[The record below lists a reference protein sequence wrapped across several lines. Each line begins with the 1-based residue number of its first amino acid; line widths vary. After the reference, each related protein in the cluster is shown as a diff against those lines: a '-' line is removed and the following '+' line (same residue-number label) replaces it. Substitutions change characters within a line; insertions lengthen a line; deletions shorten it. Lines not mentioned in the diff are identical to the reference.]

1 MKKTVIIA
9 IVLIYL
15 ASILVVGFFGAQLEI
30 NNPVI
35 YPDAMTLTGV
45 AVDGDPD
52 GVATYGEN
60 PDGTQYFTFVFTPA
74 PEGEDY
80 TEENIQDNP
89 NKVVPL
95 ISFDPENTTN
105 QNFTVTVLSGAESDK
120 VYLDEETNTI
130 VFLDKAAVAVL
141 VESKQNTNLTVTFL
155 LQAK

>member
-52 GVATYGEN
+52 GVAEYGETL
-60 PDGTQYFTFVFTPA
+60 DEEQYFIFYFTPA
-74 PEGEDY
+74 AEGETY
-80 TEENIQDNP
+80 SEENIATNP
-89 NKVVPL
+89 NKITP
-95 ISFDPENTTN
+95 IIAFDPENTTN
-105 QNFTVTVLSGAESDK
+105 QAVTVNVSKNANVL
-120 VYLDEETNTI
+120 LDEETGTL
-130 VFLDKAAVAVL
+130 VFLDKTFVTVT
-141 VESKQNTNLTVTFL
+141 VTSKQNTNLTVTFL
-155 LQAK
+155 VQAK

>member
-52 GVATYGEN
+52 AVAEYGETL
-60 PDGTQYFTFVFTPA
+60 DEEQYFVFYFTPA
-74 PEGEDY
+74 PEDEAY
-80 TEENIQDNP
+80 TEENVADNP
-89 NKVVPL
+89 NKVTPL
-95 ISFDPENTTN
+95 VAFTPENTTN
-105 QNFTVTVLSGAESDK
+105 QAFTINVSKNANVLLDEATGAIIFLDRTIATVTV
-120 VYLDEETNTI
+120 T
-130 VFLDKAAVAVL
+130 
-141 VESKQNTNLTVTFL
+141 SKQNTNLTVTFL
-155 LQAK
+155 LQAE

>member
-52 GVATYGEN
+52 GVAEYGE
-60 PDGTQYFTFVFTPA
+60 T
-74 PEGEDY
+74 
-80 TEENIQDNP
+80 
-89 NKVVPL
+89 
-95 ISFDPENTTN
+95 
-105 QNFTVTVLSGAESDK
+105 
-120 VYLDEETNTI
+120 LDEE
-130 VFLDKAAVAVL
+130 
-141 VESKQNTNLTVTFL
+141 Q
-155 LQAK
+155 

>member
-15 ASILVVGFFGAQLEI
+15 ASVLVVGFFGAQLEI

-35 YPDAMTLTGV
+35 YPDAMILTGV
-45 AVDGDPD
+45 TVDGDPD
-52 GVATYGEN
+52 GVAQSGEN
-60 PDGTQYFTFVFTPA
+60 LDGNQYFIFYFTPS

-80 TEENIQDNP
+80 TEENIAENP
-89 NKVVPL
+89 NRVSPL

-105 QNFTVTVLSGAESDK
+105 RGFTVTVLSGGERDK

-130 VFLDKAAVAVL
+130 VFLDKAAVTVL

>member
-45 AVDGDPD
+45 AVDGDPE
-52 GVATYGEN
+52 GVATYGET
-60 PDGTQYFTFVFTPA
+60 DGMQYFTFYFTPA

-130 VFLDKAAVAVL
+130 VFLDKAAVAVR